1 MEEGMTFDRLQME
14 ADRDSYFK
22 TFGFFKD
29 TLSETIVVYI
39 RESLRKYIEI
49 KAYTEE
55 GEEVCLMDVFFYPRK
70 RFYLSDIYCKR
81 KYRGCGIAEKVLDMM
96 EYLLRDYHGYIINGV
111 LYPHEFS
118 NDISASR
125 GSYEDLY
132 AHVEHFYNKMGFVVV
147 SHAEYCQNRESYPLV
162 EERTDFLEH
171 EHIPDR
177 IILKRLT
184 KKEFPFVEVNNLIF
198 AENAIDLVDDIEKA
212 SPPKNFIIH
221 PVGDQTDKY

>member
-1 MEEGMTFDRLQME
+1 MEEGMTFDRLQLE

-29 TLSETIVVYI
+29 TLGETIAVYI

-55 GEEVCLMDVFFYPRK
+55 GEEVCLMDVFFYPKK

-81 KYRGCGIAEKVLDMM
+81 KYRGRGIAEQVLDMM
-96 EYLLRDYHGYIINGV
+96 EYLLRDYRGYIINGV

-132 AHVEHFYNKMGFVVV
+132 AHVEHFYNKMGFETV
-147 SHAEYCQNRESYPLV
+147 SYAEYCQNRESYPLV

-184 KKEFPFVEVNNLIF
+184 KKEFSFVEIDDLIF
-198 AENAIDLVDDIEKA
+198 DKSALDLVDDVQKA
-212 SPPKNFIIH
+212 LSQKNFVIH
-221 PVGDQTDKY
+221 PADDRSDKY